1 MDKIIAAV
9 LFSWA
14 GSAWAAG
21 HTMEVRVSNG
31 MSTFSQTVKLSDGQ
45 QANFVGPVAGG
56 KSLIFNALLVADSG
70 KTAQCHLQ
78 YQLELSGGQGSQAP
92 SLEVHSAL
100 DLRPGLSLTTAECG
114 SWTAEL
120 SLDAPGTLGKK
131 KKAPAAWDDAG
142 SGNYRITADVVRGS
156 AHERCGV
163 AVSPGAQAN
172 VVDGFTRGG
181 KKYGFIFNVLPTAQA
196 GGVNLQYQL
205 EYTPVGMNSLQLQ
218 NHEALAFGRES
229 KTPGQGYK
237 LGLLA
242 EAAPIALE
250 APARKPE
257 ADTESQAVPL
267 LR

>member
-14 GSAWAAG
+14 GSATAAG
-21 HTMEVRVSNG
+21 HTMDVRVSNG
-31 MSTFSQTVKLSDGQ
+31 KTTFSQTVKLSDGQ

-56 KSLIFNALLVADSG
+56 KSMIFNALLVTDRGQA
-70 KTAQCHLQ
+70 APYHLQ

-92 SLEVHSAL
+92 SLEVQSAL
-100 DLRPGLSLTTAECG
+100 DLRPGLSLITAECG

-131 KKAPAAWDDAG
+131 KAPAAWDDAG
-142 SGNYRITADVVRGS
+142 LGNYRLTVDVVRGS
-156 AHERCGV
+156 AQQRCAVTV
-163 AVSPGAQAN
+163 APGAQAN
-172 VVDGFTRGG
+172 VIDRFTREG
-181 KKYGFIFNVLPTAQA
+181 KKHGFIFSVLPAARA

-205 EYTPVGMNSLQLQ
+205 EYTPVGMEPLQLQ
-218 NHEALAFGRES
+218 NQESLAFGRKS
-229 KTPGQGYK
+229 QTPGHGYK

-250 APARKPE
+250 APARTPP
-257 ADTESQAVPL
+257 ADAESKGVPL